1 MVNKLYANTQ
11 KGDLLNFKWGCDKK
25 TSSEV
30 GGCLSLLKLNLR
42 IMSSETYR
50 GNPLYVDSFIP

>member
-11 KGDLLNFKWGCDKK
+11 KGDLPDFKMGCDSK

-30 GGCLSLLKLNLR
+30 GVLIFIKVNLAAKVA
-42 IMSSETYR
+42 ETNR
-50 GNPLYVDSFIP
+50 GNPLYFWLKSC